1 MALSPFRGYGTIM
14 VSSIFMA
21 INQGEVNSPLR
32 GYGTI
37 MVSSTFMGTFWLKSF
52 PFIMFL

>member
-1 MALSPFRGYGTIM
+1 MALFPFRGYGTINGIIYQLWYTGRRDEI
-14 VSSIFMA
+14 SD
-21 INQGEVNSPLR
+21 
-32 GYGTI
+32 YGTI

>member
-1 MALSPFRGYGTIM
+1 MALFPF
-14 VSSIFMA
+14 
-21 INQGEVNSPLR
+21 R